1 MDDSEEACVCNAS
14 EFGCTADATVEAR
27 AGALRRF
34 CDGGGARAREAFAQS
49 GALRLTLAAAAS
61 AHDTVA
67 AAALNVLAVV
77 LATADGQQLVLAE
90 QRRRPPLSGD
100 NDGDAGSTRD
110 EVVAHEA
117 AQPLGALVEQL
128 AGHGAAPVVQEAAL
142 QVTLA
147 LLRCPPALDGGGG
160 TAILRLPVVTR
171 MALAALTHRSH
182 PVASAAVPVVAALVV
197 RRRDD
202 EDDDESGD
210 SQIPAAKR
218 VRASDAATHAGVPAA
233 PAPAQGSCR
242 LWEAVAAALER
253 LAAGSS
259 EHHARALEVAGAVAA
274 DPHEGWR
281 FLRQHHLPA
290 HVLATLVTSTS
301 PRVRCVGPVV

>member
-27 AGALRRF
+27 SGALRRF
-34 CDGGGARAREAFAQS
+34 CDVGGARAREAFAQS
-49 GALRLTLAAAAS
+49 GALRLTLLAAAS
-61 AHDTVA
+61 AHDIVA
-67 AAALNVLAVV
+67 AAGLNVLAVV
-77 LATADGQQLVLAE
+77 LATADGQELVLAE

-100 NDGDAGSTRD
+100 NDGDTGNTRD
-110 EVVAHEA
+110 GVVAHEA
-117 AQPLGALVEQL
+117 SQPLGALVEQL

-147 LLRCPPALDGGGG
+147 LLRCPPAHDDGGG
-160 TAILRLPVVTR
+160 TAMLRLPVVTR
-171 MALAALTHRSH
+171 MALTALTHRSH

-197 RRRDD
+197 LRREE
-202 EDDDESGD
+202 EDDSDG

-218 VRASDAATHAGVPAA
+218 IRASHAATRTGVPAA

-242 LWEAVAAALER
+242 LWEAVAAALEK

-259 EHHARALEVAGAVAA
+259 EHHARALEVTGAVAA
-274 DPHEGWR
+274 DPHQGWR
-281 FLRQHHLPA
+281 FLRQHQLPA
-290 HVLATLVTSTS
+290 QVLAALVTSTS
-301 PRVRCVGPVV
+301 PRVRCVASLV

>member
-1 MDDSEEACVCNAS
+1 VCNAS

-34 CDGGGARAREAFAQS
+34 CDGGGARARQAFAQS
-49 GALRLTLAAAAS
+49 GALRLTLTAAAS

-67 AAALNVLAVV
+67 AAALNVLAVI
-77 LATADGQQLVLAE
+77 LATSDGQQLVLAE
-90 QRRRPPLSGD
+90 QRRRAPRSGD
-100 NDGDAGSTRD
+100 KDRGAGSGRD
-110 EVVAHEA
+110 GVAAHEA

-128 AGHGAAPVVQEAAL
+128 AGYGAAPVVQEAAL

-147 LLRCPPALDGGGG
+147 LLRCPAAHDGGGV
-160 TAILRLPVVTR
+160 TAMLRLPVVTR
-171 MALAALTHRSH
+171 VALAALTHRSH

-197 RRRDD
+197 RRRDTQ
-202 EDDDESGD
+202 DDDESDDGR
-210 SQIPAAKR
+210 IPAAKR
-218 VRASDAATHAGVPAA
+218 ARASHTAPRAGVPAP

-242 LWEAVAAALER
+242 LWEAVAAALQR

-281 FLRQHHLPA
+281 FLRQHQIPA
-290 HVLATLVTSTS
+290 HVLATLVTCTS
-301 PRVRCVGPVV
+301 PRVRCAGPVV